1 MANGNGDVEGLT
13 GGVGDIFNAA
23 VDRMDFLFHPE
34 EVLDGLSQIPLT
46 AAAVTVIVG
55 ALCVIN
61 GYRWHKWVVSLLA
74 LMAGLA
80 LGYKL
85 SENMG
90 KSNVIAVSIGAL
102 CAIIATPLLRVTVAI
117 FGGLTGAV
125 VGANTWTALDAP
137 PEAHWAGGMIGFVL
151 VAMASLVMFRLVVV
165 LFTSFGGA
173 AMVVLGTITLLL
185 SVPEWQDD
193 IRQNLTENNML
204 IPILTLVAGA
214 GGFVLQQ
221 SRLRSE
227 GVRVF
232 GGEGGGGDGHG
243 E

>member
-1 MANGNGDVEGLT
+1 MANAPNDTEALSEGLNT
-13 GGVGDIFNAA
+13 AFNNGI
-23 VDRMDFLFHPE
+23 DHMDFLFHPE
-34 EVLDGLSQIPLT
+34 EVLDGLSQVPVT
-46 AAAVTVIVG
+46 AAAVTVVVG
-55 ALCVIN
+55 ALCIIN
-61 GYRWHKWVVSLLA
+61 GYRWHKWVVTLLA
-74 LMAGLA
+74 LMAGLVI
-80 LGYKL
+80 GHKL

-102 CAIIATPLLRVTVAI
+102 CAIIATPMLRVTVAI
-117 FGGLTGAV
+117 FGGLTGAL
-125 VGANTWTALDAP
+125 VGANAWTALEAP
-137 PEAHWAGGMIGFVL
+137 PEAHWAGGLIGFVV

-185 SVPEWQDD
+185 AVPEWQDD
-193 IRQNLTENNML
+193 VRQSFTDNNML

-232 GGEGGGGDGHG
+232 SSDDGGGHS